1 MPLKLKSGFL
11 VSSGEDGR
19 LLMESGVGEEIVVVS
34 RHALEAMADP
44 PRVDEFRLQQY
55 IDTFSQ
61 IASDKYDGGRLD
73 PAGHVRVTSQ
83 DVRDW
88 HEALRKADIE
98 FAHLS
103 GRR

>member
-11 VSSGEDGR
+11 TSSGEDGR
-19 LLMESGVGEEIVVVS
+19 LLMDSGAGEEIVFVS
-34 RHALEAMADP
+34 RHALESIADP

-55 IDTFSQ
+55 IDSFSQ

-73 PAGHVRVTSQ
+73 PTGHVRVTSQ

-88 HEALRKADIE
+88 RAALRASEIA
-98 FAHLS
+98 FANHS
-103 GRR
+103 GSK